1 VTIGNETS
9 DSQKPDMHEIEADI
23 ARTREELADTV
34 DALTARMDVKTR
46 ARDRVQQTKDQ
57 ARDRVQLTRDQA
69 RDQVQRTR
77 AQALAQVHTVRERA
91 TDEQGK
97 PTPATLAAG
106 GAAVTVLGLLVGL
119 VIWRRRRS

>member
-1 VTIGNETS
+1 MTIGNETS

-57 ARDRVQLTRDQA
+57 ARGRVQLTR
-69 RDQVQRTR
+69 
-77 AQALAQVHTVRERA
+77 AQAAAQVHALRERA

-97 PTPATLAAG
+97 PTPATLGAG
-106 GAAVTVLGLLVGL
+106 GAVVTVLGLLVGL